1 MGLQMARGPVRHVI
15 ELGIAR
21 HHFMKDVALD
31 AHETGRRFRHFDEAV
46 SGIE

>member
-1 MGLQMARGPVRHVI
+1 
-15 ELGIAR
+15 
-21 HHFMKDVALD
+21 MKDVALD